1 MEGTVKD
8 GTGEYIRFHVAI
20 NAHLLSGRVGYRS
33 AGVHHY
39 IHHLLH
45 HLGQAHVDEAD
56 VAGGYASG
64 LTFTVLLGEGALP
77 PDVNLPVL
85 RSHWP
90 TSRAPVR
97 VVWEQVVQ
105 PWTLGRIGA
114 DLVHGPAFVGPVL
127 APCPAVVTIH
137 DLSFLRFPALFR
149 PANRLYLTVLTR
161 LSARRARRLI
171 AVSAETAS
179 EATRLLGVPA
189 ERIDVVYHG
198 VDPIFRPLPAGE
210 VAAFRQ
216 RRGLPER
223 FVLFVGTLE
232 PRKNLVR
239 LVEAFAR
246 ICGGTDGRKRAS
258 LVLAGG
264 KGWLYD
270 ELFARVEAL
279 GLEEQVVFPGYVAGD
294 ELPLWYN
301 AATVL
306 AYPSLYEGFGLPVL
320 EAQACGTPV
329 LTSNVSSLP
338 EAAGGAA
345 LMVDPYDVEA
355 LAAGLHRLLVDESLR
370 HELRERGLA
379 HAGQF
384 SWPRTAEET
393 VRVYWRALSEAPVV
407 GGGRVT
413 AGPGVG
419 GLPGQAEGEG
429 S

>member
-1 MEGTVKD
+1 MEGAVKD
-8 GTGEYIRFHVAI
+8 GAGEHIGFRVAI
-20 NAHLLSGRVGYRS
+20 NAHLLSGQAGYRS

-39 IHHLLH
+39 IHHLLR
-45 HLGQAHVDEAD
+45 HLGQAQVDEAD
-56 VAGGYASG
+56 DYVRAGEYTRCVRG
-64 LTFTVLLGEGALP
+64 LAFTVLVGGGALP

-90 TSRAPVR
+90 TGRAPVR
-97 VVWEQVVQ
+97 VAWEQVVQ
-105 PWTLGRIGA
+105 PWVLRRIGA
-114 DLVHGPAFVGPVL
+114 DLVHGPAFVSPVL

-149 PANRLYLTVLTR
+149 PGNRLYLAVLTR

-179 EATRLLGVPA
+179 EVTRLLRVPA

-198 VDPIFRPLPAGE
+198 VDPTFRPLPAGE

-246 ICGGTDGRKRAS
+246 ISDGMDGRMRAR

-279 GLEEQVVFPGYVAGD
+279 GLDKEVVFPGYVASD

-384 SWPRTAEET
+384 SWTRTAEET
-393 VRVYWRALSEAPVV
+393 ARVYWRALSE
-407 GGGRVT
+407 
-413 AGPGVG
+413 
-419 GLPGQAEGEG
+419 GEG